1 MTRTKQNGKK
11 GKETKKAET
20 RVAETKVENK
30 PKTQDEIVQQLVV
43 KIQQNLTVTD
53 SKFVQ
58 VNENFKKVGPGLS
71 LSGLSRLYKQT
82 DKSNFVLV
90 PEFKIAGPTSVV
102 EKLLVSLGT
111 TYTQQK
117 AKEYGVLDVSNY
129 ETYIENN
136 AAVVEPVLAT
146 EQITSDKIS
155 AIAQLIKSKKT
166 KANKDDGDVPKKK
179 RAQRRKSH
187 TGVELEKSPRVS
199 VDPLTNL
206 TLESLLELLRRL
218 AEKQEGLDISKSEV
232 SRESGQLI
240 LKGSKTF
247 KIKGGSKSK
256 RVLLDG
262 SLRGLA
268 SETADKVSALLGELG
283 QSEAE
288 QKVHLDKFKPA
299 PEARPKKVVKEA
311 AKDAA
316 PAKTKKEAAGKKEA
330 TKPAETTKA
339 KTRDVKPRTSKD

>member
-20 RVAETKVENK
+20 RVAETKVE
-30 PKTQDEIVQQLVV
+30 KTQDEIVQQLVA
-43 KIQQNLTVTD
+43 KIQHNLSITD

-58 VNENFKKVGPGLS
+58 VNENFKKVGPGLT

-102 EKLLVSLGT
+102 EKLLVILGT
-111 TYTQQK
+111 NFTQQK
-117 AKEYGVLDVSNY
+117 SKEYGILDLSNY
-129 ETYIENN
+129 ETYIESN
-136 AAVVEPVLAT
+136 AAVVEPVLVT

-155 AIAQLIKSKKT
+155 AIAQLIKSKKS

-187 TGVELEKSPRVS
+187 TGVELENSPRVS

-218 AEKQEGLDISKSEV
+218 AEKQEGLDVSKSEV

-240 LKGSKTF
+240 VKGSKTF

-268 SETADKVSALLGELG
+268 SETADKVSALLRELG

-299 PEARPKKVVKEA
+299 KPKKSVKEA
-311 AKDAA
+311 PAVA
-316 PAKTKKEAAGKKEA
+316 PAKAKKKEVASKKEAKEA
-330 TKPAETTKA
+330 TAETTKA

>member
-30 PKTQDEIVQQLVV
+30 PKTQDEVIQQLVA
-43 KIQQNLTVTD
+43 KIHKNLTVED

-90 PEFKIAGPTSVV
+90 PEFKIAGPTSVI

-117 AKEYGVLDVSNY
+117 SKEYGVLDLSNY
-129 ETYIENN
+129 ETYIENHVS
-136 AAVVEPVLAT
+136 VVEPVLAT

-155 AIAQLIKSKKT
+155 AIAQLIKSKKS
-166 KANKDDGDVPKKK
+166 KVNKEDGDIPKKK

-187 TGVELEKSPRVS
+187 TGVEIEKSPRIS

-218 AEKQEGLDISKSEV
+218 AEKQEGLDISKAQI
-232 SRESGQLI
+232 SRESGQI
-240 LKGSKTF
+240 IVKGTKIF

-268 SETADKVSALLGELG
+268 SETADRVTALLGELG

-299 PEARPKKVVKEA
+299 PVKEEHKPKKGKEA
-311 AKDAA
+311 TPA
-316 PAKTKKEAAGKKEA
+316 PKTKKETVSKKET